1 MAEREMPDP
10 MEAGR
15 SSALRTAQSLAF
27 LVGMGVCLALSVG
40 FAQGV
45 LERTEDSLTGTLVGR
60 INPNEAPAASLMRL
74 PQIGT
79 ARARAIVAHRD
90 RAGGQEGQASVFTKA
105 DDLQQIKGI
114 GPAIVEGLR
123 PWLAFDDAPQD
134 ANTPAA
140 R

>member
-1 MAEREMPDP
+1 MAEREMPDQ
-10 MEAGR
+10 MDAGR
-15 SSALRTAQSLAF
+15 DPALRTAQSLAF
-27 LVGMGVCLALSVG
+27 LVGIGICLALALG
-40 FAQGV
+40 LTRGI
-45 LERTEDSLTGTLVGR
+45 LECMEDSPMRALGGR
-60 INPNEAPAASLMRL
+60 INPNEASAASLMRL

-90 RAGGQEGQASVFTKA
+90 RAGMQERRMPVFTKA

-123 PWLAFDDAPQD
+123 PWLTFDDPPRDGSAP
-134 ANTPAA
+134 PA

>member
-1 MAEREMPDP
+1 MAEREMPDQ

-15 SSALRTAQSLAF
+15 DPALRAAQSLAF
-27 LVGMGVCLALSVG
+27 LVGIGTCLALALG
-40 FAQGV
+40 FTGGI
-45 LERTEDSLTGTLVGR
+45 LEHTEDSPMAAFGGR

-90 RAGGQEGQASVFTKA
+90 RVGMQERRTPVFTKA

-114 GPAIVEGLR
+114 GPAIAEGLR
-123 PWLAFDDAPQD
+123 PWLTFDDPPRD
-134 ANTPAA
+134 GNVPPA